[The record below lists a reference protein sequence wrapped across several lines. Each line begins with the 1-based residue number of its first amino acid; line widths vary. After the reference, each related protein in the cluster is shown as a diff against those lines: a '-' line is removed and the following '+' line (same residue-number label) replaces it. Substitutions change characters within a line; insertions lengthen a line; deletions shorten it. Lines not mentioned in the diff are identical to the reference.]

1 MGKLRG
7 FRLLPVALFAGLAV
21 AAASAVG
28 LGGLSPDGLGAG
40 QAGISTCDPD
50 GFTVTHVLSGSTV
63 TDVVVGDIH
72 ADCGSGDLW
81 VTLTDVGGS
90 VVGSGGPLTVPGGG
104 GSVSVPVSPT
114 PDVSTIDQHR
124 MRILGP

>member
-1 MGKLRG
+1 MGKSRWLRP
-7 FRLLPVALFAGLAV
+7 LLALAAFLMATSAS
-21 AAASAVG
+21 AAAFGG
-28 LGGLSPDGLGAG
+28 LGPDELAAG
-40 QAGISTCDPD
+40 QAGVVACDLD

-72 ADCGSGDLW
+72 ADCGGGDLS

-90 VVGSGGPLTVPGGG
+90 VVGAGGPLTVSG

-114 PDVSTIDQHR
+114 PDVSTIDEHR